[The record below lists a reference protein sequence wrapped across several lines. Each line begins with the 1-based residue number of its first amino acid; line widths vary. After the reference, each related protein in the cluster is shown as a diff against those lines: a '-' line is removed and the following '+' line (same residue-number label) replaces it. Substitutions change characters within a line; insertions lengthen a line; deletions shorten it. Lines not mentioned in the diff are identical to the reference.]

1 MKYVPCH
8 TNNLLN
14 INSILSSASISQTH
28 PRIPWCLVV
37 AVSIFG
43 HLKDTAVTLCPSRS
57 KRFYWLFGTTFSK
70 QKKHS
75 KNHFLTH
82 WECVMPAEL
91 TFARASA
98 LEMSLTYIALHWCV
112 EREICQ
118 SICGWEELCSARQS
132 WKKYGGHVKKK
143 GHSRNWS
150 FCWHFLAF
158 TFFSSSVNGS
168 GKAMEIL
175 TRREMLV

>member
-1 MKYVPCH
+1 MKFVPCQ
-8 TNNLLN
+8 TINLLN

-28 PRIPWCLVV
+28 PRLPWCLVV

-98 LEMSLTYIALHWCV
+98 LEMSLTYIALMCWKRNLPKHLWLRRIMLCTSKL
-112 EREICQ
+112 EEI
-118 SICGWEELCSARQS
+118 WWARQKERS
-132 WKKYGGHVKKK
+132 QPKLMILLTL
-143 GHSRNWS
+143 SS
-150 FCWHFLAF
+150 AHFLWQ
-158 TFFSSSVNGS
+158 
-168 GKAMEIL
+168 L
-175 TRREMLV
+175 C